1 MNLINYWWDRF
12 LSCGD
17 QRKTCSCHTSWFG
30 DMSVLW
36 CTEDCGKSWCSSNG
50 AAFISVFPWIL
61 ILCKPFF
68 FSCRLKMRLDVFVQ
82 LGLCAAQPASC
93 FRAVQNLSALVSVSP
108 LIHFCSSSTWTPS
121 ADSKFRAG
129 SASELHLLCWQV
141 LPVYANRLCE
151 GGQRRISIWFLP
163 YLTFVRVFIA
173 SWAETWSFA
182 G

>member
-1 MNLINYWWDRF
+1 MVTRGKPVPVTHPGLEICPFSDAQRIMGRADAAPMGLHLF
-12 LSCGD
+12 L
-17 QRKTCSCHTSWFG
+17 F
-30 DMSVLW
+30 
-36 CTEDCGKSWCSSNG
+36 
-50 AAFISVFPWIL
+50 FPEFSFSAN
-61 ILCKPFF
+61 PFF
-68 FSCRLKMRLDVFVQ
+68 FSCRLKMRLDVFVR
-82 LGLCAAQPASC
+82 LGLYAAQPASC

-163 YLTFVRVFIA
+163 NLTFARVFIA